1 MTHDFAAEWWREEE
15 DVESIAPIEINHYV
29 TAIVVSRN
37 GARWLPVS
45 LASLSSQTRPVD
57 SWVGVDIESIDDSV
71 GILKQHGPSDLIE
84 LPISATQSD
93 AIDAAVATL
102 PDVADAVEW
111 LWLIHDDSA
120 AEPDALEQLLKVA
133 NEYPH
138 AAVVGSKVLDWSDA
152 SHVIEVGTS
161 ITAIGTRFTG
171 LERGERDQGQHDV
184 SGPVHAAS
192 NVGMLIR
199 RDVWTSLGGFSPEL
213 SHFRTDLDLCWRAW
227 SMGNEVVL
235 APAARMRHVAATAR
249 SVRKKEKAS
258 ASPHFVDRRAGILV
272 ILSQTPRRWLWA
284 RRFLILLAGVTRGA
298 GYLAVQDLVA
308 ARDEWRATI
317 SGLAASR
324 AVRKL
329 RSRYGTSGLLPG
341 IRPTLRDQ
349 LTHASTEVAE
359 GISETYQRAL
369 DALLPERAHRADV
382 GYFQALLA
390 ALRRPG
396 SILGLVSVVFGIFAT
411 RNAWGSGQLVSPSE
425 VALPTSANS
434 LWTEYLSSWHLV
446 GLGSSDPSHPMQAI
460 VSVFS
465 YLTFQN
471 PALFVLTL
479 STFGM
484 WWAAASMHLALRS
497 LLPHSATRVWLAALY
512 GLSPVVVES
521 AVTGNVAVI
530 LSAIALPPTVVLL
543 RHALTSWRAAAG
555 AGLLIAILCAT
566 WPAMWVLLAV
576 GLVFFIVTNRPARG
590 TALRLFAVFLWSL
603 TILMPWSI
611 DVLLNPGS
619 WFAQFAASNVRPAS
633 AWMALFGK
641 GAPDSPQPW
650 WWAAGLVFVAAVS
663 LSDSRN
669 KGLSQQAWRVI
680 RVALLVA
687 LVAQVTMSYVAA
699 ATGKLRLDI
708 PALIISAAMLLC
720 LASSAAT
727 VRVRLNRSAFG
738 WRQVSTALATI
749 AVTALPL
756 SGLYFNVWQ
765 RADVERLHRAPE
777 ISAAT
782 LRGYTEELNLRTLL
796 LSTDDA
802 GLVVADVLDQRPLT
816 FGDSEVMSDEGQSE
830 ISAAI
835 AAWLTGSST
844 DAKNPLY
851 DLGVGY
857 IAVPV
862 RDPLALRIASIGN
875 LTRLMTARND
885 QLLNVWRVVEVESKL
900 FISDADS
907 AVVPVGFDSPA
918 EGAASPSLAFGGT
931 IDPEDFD
938 RILTASTRA
947 DDSWVATLDGT
958 ELVRVDSHVNRWKV
972 PQDAKGVLSVTFA
985 ESTRSSWLLVAGFS
999 MVTALLVLAPRRRNT
1014 YRDEWL
1020 VES

>member
-1 MTHDFAAEWWREEE
+1 MTHDFAPEWWREDE
-15 DVESIAPIEINHYV
+15 DVESTAPIEINHHV

-45 LASLSSQTRPVD
+45 LAALEAQTRAAD

-71 GILKQHGPSDLIE
+71 AVLKQHRPADLIE
-84 LPISATQSD
+84 LPLSATQSD

-102 PDVADAVEW
+102 DDVPNTVQW

-120 AEPDALEQLLKVA
+120 AEPQALEHLLKVA

-138 AAVVGSKVLDWSDA
+138 AAVIGSKVLDWSDA

-161 ITAIGTRFTG
+161 ITAIGTRYTG

-235 APAARMRHVAATAR
+235 APAARIRHVAATAR

-258 ASPHFVDRRAGILV
+258 ASPHYVDRRAGILV
-272 ILSQTPRRWLWA
+272 ILSQTPKRWLWA
-284 RRFLILLAGVTRGA
+284 RWLLIALAGLARGA
-298 GYLAVQDLVA
+298 GYLAVQDLTS
-308 ARDEWRATI
+308 ARDEWRATV
-317 SGLAASR
+317 SGLASGR
-324 AVRKL
+324 AVRRL
-329 RSRYGTSGLLPG
+329 RARYGTAGLLPG
-341 IRPTLRDQ
+341 VRPTLKEQ
-349 LTHASTEVAE
+349 VVHASTELAE
-359 GISETYQRAL
+359 SVQENYQRGL
-369 DALLPERAHRADV
+369 DALLPNRAHGADV

-390 ALRRPG
+390 ALKRPG
-396 SILGLVSVVFGIFAT
+396 SILGLVSVIFGIFAT
-411 RNAWGSGQLVSPSE
+411 RNAWGSGQLVSPSG
-425 VALPTSANS
+425 VVLPTSADA

-446 GLGSSDPSHPMQAI
+446 GLGTGDPSHPMQALI
-460 VSVFS
+460 AVFS

-471 PALFVLTL
+471 PALFVLTV

-512 GLSPVVVES
+512 SLSPVVVES
-521 AVTGNVAVI
+521 AVSGNVAVV

-543 RHALTSWRAAAG
+543 RHAQTSWRAAAG
-555 AGLLIAILCAT
+555 AALLISILCAT
-566 WPAMWVLLAV
+566 WPATWVLLAL
-576 GLVFFIVTNRPARG
+576 GLIFFLVSVRPSRGAAARMIMVFV
-590 TALRLFAVFLWSL
+590 WSL

-611 DVLLNPGS
+611 DVLVNPGS

-650 WWAAGLVFVAAVS
+650 WWAAGLVFVAAAS

-669 KGLSQQAWRVI
+669 RGLSQQAWRVI
-680 RVALLVA
+680 RIALLVA
-687 LVAQVTMSYVAA
+687 LVAQVTMSYVAS
-699 ATGKLRLDI
+699 ATGKLRLDL

-765 RADVERLHRAPE
+765 RADVDRLHRAPE

-782 LRGYTEELNLRTLL
+782 LRGYTEPLNLRTLM
-796 LSTDDA
+796 LSTDEA
-802 GLVVADVLDQRPLT
+802 GLVVADLLDQRPLT
-816 FGDSEVMSDEGQSE
+816 FGDSEVMSAEGDSE

-844 DAKNPLY
+844 DEKNPLY

-875 LTRLMTARND
+875 LTRLMTARSD
-885 QLLNVWRVVEVESKL
+885 QLLNVWRVVEVENKL
-900 FISDADS
+900 FISDDGS
-907 AVVPVGFDSPA
+907 TVSPVIFDEIDNTELKTP
-918 EGAASPSLAFGGT
+918 LTFGGT
-931 IDPEDFD
+931 LDAVKYE
-938 RILTASTRA
+938 RIVTLAARS
-947 DDSWVATLDGT
+947 DSAWVASLNGD
-958 ELVRVDSHVNRWKV
+958 ELERVGSFINKWKV
-972 PQDAKGVLSVTFA
+972 PKNA
-985 ESTRSSWLLVAGFS
+985 EGILTVSLNKSSRSDWLLFAGFS